1 MTKLGIRSVGLG
13 LMVALLLAPAGM
25 RAPAAGAPAPAPAQP
40 GKYVGNIVEDG
51 QPSTKEWLRFRV
63 SSNGRKVTSYESR
76 DVGGLLRVPQQLLP
90 ASGRVLGPQRP
101 HRRQSETV
109 DKTWTEP
116 YIADGVE
123 YALTGR
129 LQLKFKPGGRVT
141 GQVSIDFASCATVT
155 GDPPYFVPLK
165 AHRV

>member
-76 DVGGLLRVPQQLLP
+76 VWVVCYEYPNSYYQLP
-90 ASGRVLGPQRP
+90 VVFSAPSARIGANQ
-101 HRRQSETV
+101 TV

-123 YALTGR
+123 YTLTGR